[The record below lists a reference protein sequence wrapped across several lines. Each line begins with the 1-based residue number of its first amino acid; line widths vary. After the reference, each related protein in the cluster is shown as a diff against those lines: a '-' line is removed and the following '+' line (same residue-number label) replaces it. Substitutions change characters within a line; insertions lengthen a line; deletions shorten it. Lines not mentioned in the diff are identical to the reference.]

1 MFKKIAVAFDESPEA
16 QRAFRSALDLAKLAG
31 ASVVLVTVVE
41 KLPAY
46 VSYVSAVAPDVP
58 HLLKAERQ
66 SFYQD
71 MQSRAK
77 ELAERAGVPIDTRL
91 VEGDEVESLVQAVQQ
106 LRPDLLVVGLRRD
119 PGGISSLLGG
129 TAHHLALRAEC
140 DLLGI
145 R

>member
-31 ASVVLVTVVE
+31 ASVVLITVVE

-46 VSYVSAVAPDVP
+46 VSYVSAVAPEVP
-58 HLLKAERQ
+58 HLLKTERQ
-66 SFYQD
+66 VFYRD

-77 ELAERAGVPIDTRL
+77 EVAERAGVLIDSTL
-91 VEGDEVESLVQAVQQ
+91 VEGDEVEALVQAVQQ

-119 PGGISSLLGG
+119 PGGIGSILGG
-129 TAHHLALRAEC
+129 TAHRLALHADC
-140 DLLGI
+140 DVLGI